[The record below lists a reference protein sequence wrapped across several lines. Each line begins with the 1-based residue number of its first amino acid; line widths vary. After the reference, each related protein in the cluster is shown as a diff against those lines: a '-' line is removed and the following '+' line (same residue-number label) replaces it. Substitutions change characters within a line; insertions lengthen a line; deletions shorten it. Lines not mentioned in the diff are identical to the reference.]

1 MSELAQEYPHLQ
13 TEPPDGTELRDAVG
27 LEERESTASLL
38 RVSPGEVRPR

>member
-1 MSELAQEYPHLQ
+1 MSEPAQEYPHLQ
-13 TEPPDGTELRDAVG
+13 TDGTELRDAVG